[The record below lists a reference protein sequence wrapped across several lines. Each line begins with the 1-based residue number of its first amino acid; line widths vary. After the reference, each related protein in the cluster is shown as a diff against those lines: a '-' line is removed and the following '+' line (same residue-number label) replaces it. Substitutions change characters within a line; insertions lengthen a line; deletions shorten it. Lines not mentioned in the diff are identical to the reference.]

1 MDASVDQIVE
11 ALRASM
17 LENEKLRQRTAE
29 LEQKSGEP
37 IAIVGMA
44 CRYPGGIASPDDLWR
59 LVADG
64 RDGVTPFPADRGWDL
79 DGLYD
84 PEPGKPGKSV
94 TREGGFLHDAA
105 DFDAGFFGVAP
116 RDAVAI
122 DPQQRLMLE
131 TSWEAFEDAGIA
143 PATVKGSRTG
153 VFAGVMYHDYG
164 AGSSDGSLVSG
175 RVAYTLGLEGPAVT
189 VDTACSSSLV
199 ALHWAAQ
206 ALRSGECELA
216 LAGGVTVMTT
226 PDMFV
231 YFSNQR
237 GMARDG
243 RCKSFAAAADGTG
256 CSEGV
261 GMLVLERL
269 SDARRNGHR
278 VLAVVPGSAV
288 NQDGASSGLT
298 TPNGPAQQRVIRQ
311 ALAAAGLTPA
321 DVDVVEA
328 HGTGTTLGDPIE
340 AQALLATYGRTRPDN
355 GRPLLLGSI
364 KSNLGHTQAAAG
376 VAGVIKMVQAMRHG
390 TVPKSLYSDDPTP
403 QVDWTRGAVELLTDN
418 VPWPEN
424 GHPRRAGVSS
434 FGISGTNAH
443 VIIEQAPTEPEP
455 AAEAAVPAAPPAVLP
470 WLVSAKSAEA
480 LRAQAERLRA
490 HLAER
495 PGADPGDVAHSLLTT
510 RSLFEHRAVVA
521 GSGRDELL
529 RGLDTLAAGE
539 TGPGVVSGA
548 VARGKLAFLFTGQ
561 GAQRTGM
568 GRELHAAF
576 PVFAEAFDAVCA
588 ELDKHLERPLK
599 EVVWAEAG
607 SDDAGLL
614 NRTAYTQTGLFAIEV
629 ALFRLVESWGVK
641 PAYLAGHSI
650 GELAAAHV
658 AGVLS
663 LPHASALV
671 VARARL
677 MQALPEGGAMVA
689 VQATEDE
696 VLALSDTGDEASIA
710 AVNGPASVVVSGAEG
725 TVLRIADHFAE
736 QGRKTRRLTVSHAF
750 HSPLMEPMLAP
761 FRKVA
766 EGLTYSAPTIPIVS
780 NVTGALADPE
790 ELCQADYWVRHVREA
805 VRFADG
811 IRTLV
816 GERVTTFL
824 ELGPD
829 GVLSAMGQECVTDDA
844 DVVFAPVLRRE
855 RPEVREFAAGLGLAH
870 ARGAEVDW
878 SALVDGRAA
887 RRVDL
892 PTYAFQRRR
901 YWSDEMAAMGT
912 TTDVAGFGQSSA
924 DHPLLGAALP
934 LPDTDGVV
942 LTGRLSPGTQR
953 WLADHDV
960 LGSVLLPGTAFVEL
974 AIRAGDHVGT
984 GVLEELTLEAPL
996 VLPESG
1002 GVAVQVVV
1010 GGPDEAGARPV
1021 SVYSRAQS
1029 DAGEGAW
1036 TRHASGTLVAE
1047 GGAPSALEE
1056 WPPPGA
1062 TAVGIDGAY
1071 DGLIERGY
1079 AYGPVFQG
1087 VRRVWRRGEE
1097 TFAEIALP
1105 ESAREEAAR
1114 FGLHPALLDAALHA
1128 DMLAG
1133 ADDGSTRL
1141 PFSWNG
1147 VSLFATGAS
1156 ALRVR
1161 LTRVGDGDVAI
1172 DLADSTGAP
1181 VARVDTLVSRPV
1193 SAEQL
1198 PAVSGARN
1206 DSLFR
1211 FDWTELDPGAAPTG
1225 VGTCAV
1231 IGPDPFGLGPVL
1243 AAGGLG
1249 GEHHDDLAAL
1259 GRAVGAG
1266 APTPDLIFAAFPPPA
1281 ESRSASA
1288 VESSEE
1294 TESAGSTDSPAAR
1307 AAAHR
1312 ALELA
1317 QAWLADDRFESS
1329 RLVAVTRG
1337 AVAAGPDEDVPDLVH
1352 APVWGLLRSAQ
1363 VENPERFTLLD
1374 LDSAGAADLPAAA
1387 LAAAAEADEP
1397 WLALRGGALRVPR
1410 LARVDATAPGADG
1423 GLDPGGTVLVTG
1435 GTGVLG
1441 RLLARH
1447 LAARHGARHLLLTS
1461 RRGMDAPG
1469 AAVLKRE
1476 LTELGA
1482 DVTIAACD
1490 VADRDSLDGLLAS
1503 IPASAPLTAVVHT
1516 AGVIDDG
1523 VIPQLTPERM
1533 DRVLRPKVDAAW
1545 NLHEATRDMDLSAFL
1560 LFSSAGGAL
1569 GGPGQGNYAAAN
1581 VFMDALA
1588 HHRRALG
1595 RRAASY
1601 AWGLWADGGLSG
1613 DLADNDVGRMAR
1625 AGVLGLSVEEGLALF
1640 DAMLAMDEPLLFPV
1654 RLDFATLRSGGDGQP
1669 PAMLRGLVRTPVRRG
1684 AGAAAPVGDELADR
1698 LARMPGNERAPAVL
1712 DLVRTSAATVLG
1724 HDGPAAVGPDRGFLE
1739 LGFDSLTALEFRN
1752 RLRGATGLRLPATL
1766 IFDYPTPTA
1775 IADHITAQLGGG
1787 ETGAGGGL
1795 EAELARLESV
1805 LAGAAPDAAEADRV
1819 EARLRALAAN
1829 WAQTH
1834 GTAGAGDD
1842 DADLESATAGE
1853 LFDILDNELGSAT

>member
-1 MDASVDQIVE
+1 
-11 ALRASM
+11 M
-17 LENEKLRQRTAE
+17 LENEQLRQRNTE
-29 LEQKSGEP
+29 LTQQTGEP

-44 CRYPGGIASPDDLWR
+44 CRYPGGVTSPEELWQ
-59 LVADG
+59 LVMDG
-64 RDGVTPFPADRGWDL
+64 ADGVTPFPADRGWDL

-84 PEPGKPGKSV
+84 PEPGRPGKSV

-131 TSWEAFEDAGIA
+131 TSWEAFENAGIDPTA
-143 PATVKGSRTG
+143 MKGSRTG

-199 ALHWAAQ
+199 AMHWAAQ
-206 ALRSGECELA
+206 ALRSGECSLA

-226 PDMFV
+226 PDMFI

-237 GMARDG
+237 GMAKDG
-243 RCKSFAAAADGTG
+243 RCKSFAASADGTG

-269 SDARRNGHR
+269 SDARENGHR
-278 VLAVVPGSAV
+278 VLAVIPGSAV

-298 TPNGPAQQRVIRQ
+298 TPNGPSQQRVIRQ
-311 ALAAAGLTPA
+311 ALASAGLGPA

-340 AQALLATYGRTRPDN
+340 AQALLATYGRQRPES
-355 GRPLLLGSI
+355 GQPLLLGSI

-376 VAGVIKMVQAMRHG
+376 VAGVIKMVLAMRHG
-390 TVPKSLYSDDPTP
+390 TVPRSLYAEDPTP
-403 QVDWTRGAVELLTDN
+403 QVDWTRGAVELLTEP
-418 VPWPEN
+418 VTWPEN

-443 VIIEQAPTEPEP
+443 VIIEQAPAEPEP
-455 AAEAAVPAAPPAVLP
+455 AQDTAPSAMPAVLP
-470 WLVSAKSAEA
+470 WLVSAKSADA
-480 LRAQAERLRA
+480 LRAQAARLRA

-495 PGADPGDVAHSLLTT
+495 PDADPADVADALLTT
-510 RSLFEHRAVVA
+510 RSLFDHRAVVA
-521 GSGRDELL
+521 GTSRAELL

-561 GAQRTGM
+561 GAQRPGM
-568 GRELHAAF
+568 GKELHAAF

-599 EVVWAEAG
+599 EIVWAEEGA
-607 SDDAGLL
+607 DEAELL
-614 NRTAYTQTGLFAIEV
+614 HQTAYTQTALFAVEV

-658 AGVLS
+658 SGVLS
-663 LPHASALV
+663 LPHAAALV

-689 VQATEDE
+689 IQATEEE
-696 VLALSDTGDEASIA
+696 VAPALAGLEAKASIA
-710 AVNGPASVVVSGAEG
+710 AVNGPTSVVVSGEEAE
-725 TVLRIADHFAE
+725 VLRIAEDF
-736 QGRKTRRLTVSHAF
+736 QGRGRKTRRLTVSHAF
-750 HSPLMEPMLAP
+750 HSPLMEPMLAA

-780 NVTGALADPE
+780 NVTGALADAD
-790 ELCQADYWVRHVREA
+790 ELTDADYWVRHVRAA

-811 IRTLV
+811 IRTLER
-816 GERVTTFL
+816 ERVTTFL

-829 GVLSAMGQECVTDDA
+829 GVLSAMGQECVTGDEDT
-844 DVVFAPVLRRE
+844 VFAFAPLLRRD
-855 RPEVREFAAGLGLAH
+855 RPEAREFAAGMGVAH
-870 ARGAEVDW
+870 TRGAKVDW
-878 SALVDGRAA
+878 STLLDEQGT
-887 RRVDL
+887 RRVEL

-901 YWSDEMAAMGT
+901 YWSDEMAAMGAKA
-912 TTDVAGFGQSSA
+912 DVAGFGQFSA

-942 LTGRLSPGTQR
+942 LTGRLSLGKQQ
-953 WLADHDV
+953 WLADHDI
-960 LGSVLLPGTAFVEL
+960 LGSVLLPGTGFVEL
-974 AIRAGDHVGT
+974 AIRAGDHVGC

-996 VLPESG
+996 VLPEQG

-1010 GGPDEAGARPV
+1010 GGPDASGARPV
-1021 SVYSRAQS
+1021 NIYSRA
-1029 DAGEGAW
+1029 EGADADGTEPW
-1036 TRHASGTLVAE
+1036 VRHATGTLVAE
-1047 GGAPSALEE
+1047 GAAPDVDLRE
-1056 WPPPGA
+1056 WPPAGA
-1062 TAVGIDGAY
+1062 TPVAVDGAY
-1071 DGLIERGY
+1071 EGLIDRGY

-1087 VRRVWRRGEE
+1087 VRKAWRRGDEV
-1097 TFAEIALP
+1097 FAEIALP
-1105 ESAREEAAR
+1105 ESAQEEAAR
-1114 FGLHPALLDAALHA
+1114 FGLHPALLDAALHT
-1128 DMLAG
+1128 DMLD
-1133 ADDGSTRL
+1133 ADEGDGTTRL

-1147 VSLFATGAS
+1147 VTLFASGAT

-1161 LTRVGDGDVAI
+1161 LSPVRGEDVAI
-1172 DLADSTGAP
+1172 DLADATGAP
-1181 VARVDTLVSRPV
+1181 VARVDALVSRPV

-1198 PAVSGARN
+1198 SAASSARN
-1206 DSLFR
+1206 DTLFR
-1211 FDWTELDPGAAPTG
+1211 FDWTELEAGATG
-1225 VGTCAV
+1225 SGRCVV
-1231 IGPDPFGLGPVL
+1231 VGPDAFGLAPAL
-1243 AAGGLG
+1243 AAAGAG
-1249 GEHHDDLAAL
+1249 GEHYDDLEALGQALASGAETPTLVIAAL
-1259 GRAVGAG
+1259 PGK
-1266 APTPDLIFAAFPPPA
+1266 
-1281 ESRSASA
+1281 
-1288 VESSEE
+1288 EE
-1294 TESAGSTDSPAAR
+1294 GDPQAAR
-1307 AAAHR
+1307 VATHH

-1317 QAWLADDRFESS
+1317 QAWLADDRFEGS
-1329 RLVAVTRG
+1329 RLVAATRG
-1337 AVAAGPDEDVPDLVH
+1337 AVAAGRDEGVADLVH

-1363 VENPERFTLLD
+1363 VENPERFMLLD
-1374 LDSAGAADLPAAA
+1374 LDSSDLPVAAL
-1387 LAAAAEADEP
+1387 LAAAAADEP
-1397 WLALRGGALRVPR
+1397 WLALRGGRLRVPR
-1410 LARVDATAPGADG
+1410 LARVDTTASGDAQAAQS
-1423 GLDPGGTVLVTG
+1423 GLDPNGTVLITG

-1441 RLLARH
+1441 RLMARH
-1447 LAARHGARHLLLTS
+1447 LVTAHGVRHLLLTS

-1469 AAVLKRE
+1469 ATELKDE
-1476 LTELGA
+1476 LTGLGA
-1482 DVTIAACD
+1482 EATIAACD
-1490 VADRDSLDGLLAS
+1490 VADRAALDGLLAAV
-1503 IPASAPLTAVVHT
+1503 PATAPLTAVVHT

-1523 VIPQLTPERM
+1523 VVQALTPERM

-1545 NLHEATRDMDLSAFL
+1545 NLHEATRDLDLAAFL

-1595 RRAASY
+1595 LNAASY

-1613 DLADNDVGRMAR
+1613 DLDTNDVGRMAR
-1625 AGVLGLSVEEGLALF
+1625 AGVLGLSVEEGLSLF

-1654 RLDFATLRSGGDGQP
+1654 RLDFATLRSGGDGQLL
-1669 PAMLRGLVRTPVRRG
+1669 AMLRGLVRMPVRRG
-1684 AGAAAPVGDELADR
+1684 TGAAAAEPSDDGLADR
-1698 LARMPGNERAPAVL
+1698 LAGMPENERGPAVL

-1724 HDGPAAVGPDRGFLE
+1724 HDGPSAIGPDKGFLE

-1766 IFDYPTPTA
+1766 IFDYPSPTA
-1775 IADHITAQLGGG
+1775 LTEHIVSQVGGHA
-1787 ETGAGGGL
+1787 TAGGGV
-1795 EAELARLESV
+1795 EAELARLESA
-1805 LAGAAPDAAEADRV
+1805 LGSATPDAAEFSRI
-1819 EARLRALAAN
+1819 EARLRALAAK
-1829 WAQTH
+1829 WAENH
-1834 GTAGAGDD
+1834 RPEDAADD
-1842 DADLESATAGE
+1842 EDDLESATAGE
-1853 LFDILDNELGSAT
+1853 LFDILDNELGSS